1 MSHMNTQ
8 LETDE
13 REMLRKLV
21 RAAVVAYS
29 DKVSELDDLQ
39 DDAANLAEHL
49 EERRL
54 TLKTMTHWKLVEYK
68 LLKMGLII
76 P

>member
-1 MSHMNTQ
+1 MNTQ